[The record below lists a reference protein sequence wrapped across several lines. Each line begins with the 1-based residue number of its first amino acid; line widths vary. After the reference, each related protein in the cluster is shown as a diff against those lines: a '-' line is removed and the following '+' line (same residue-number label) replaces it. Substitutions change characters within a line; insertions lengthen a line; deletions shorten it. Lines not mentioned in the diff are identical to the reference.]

1 MDDDFCLEF
10 LAGSELVLFL
20 KNFQK
25 SLSPILQSHSLTAK
39 AFKFYMDI
47 FVWEDMGKI
56 TRGIVAFFLNVD
68 DDGLL
73 KH

>member
-25 SLSPILQSHSLTAK
+25 SLSQILQSHSLTAK

-47 FVWEDMGKI
+47 FV
-56 TRGIVAFFLNVD
+56 
-68 DDGLL
+68 
-73 KH
+73 